1 MPSGLRDLLRRMPET
16 AAEQLAVRFGRAGFR
31 EDGDLLVSMFSAL
44 GPEALDH
51 LKLRLRQGSQSEAL
65 DTVGMLTRIDF
76 ESVELVLPGRMKEW
90 KRGAHDR
97 IVRQIASSGSPGRG
111 RLLLHLF
118 EGLDAI
124 VRPLAID
131 EIGMSGESSSDAL
144 LLRIAE
150 GNLPKGSTQF
160 LRLKA
165 VEALG
170 RLRTPGAEAV
180 LRKIAEA
187 RRAWRWANPSELR
200 LVAAQSLERIDPDWM
215 RGFISESGLSMA
227 ELAMEL
233 LDSDPSSSAIR
244 QRRYP
249 RLRMESA
256 VAATTV
262 NLRENVGM
270 NIPELGLGGGVAICE
285 QNLHPGTL
293 VELKIN
299 SGQKG
304 VKAYAIVRDANTQA
318 RAFEV
323 VDMDLEERAKL
334 RRLLVQLGRAQREN
348 TPQERSR
355 RGTRTILMGGS

>member
-1 MPSGLRDLLRRMPET
+1 MKHP
-16 AAEQLAVRFGRAGFR
+16 AAHPAAG
-31 EDGDLLVSMFSAL
+31 G
-44 GPEALDH
+44 
-51 LKLRLRQGSQSEAL
+51 
-65 DTVGMLTRIDF
+65 
-76 ESVELVLPGRMKEW
+76 
-90 KRGAHDR
+90 
-97 IVRQIASSGSPGRG
+97 
-111 RLLLHLF
+111 LLLHLF

-144 LLRIAE
+144 LLAYRRSW
-150 GNLPKGSTQF
+150 NLPRGSTQF

-285 QNLHPGTL
+285 QNLHPGQGDWW
-293 VELKIN
+293 
-299 SGQKG
+299 S
-304 VKAYAIVRDANTQA
+304 
-318 RAFEV
+318 
-323 VDMDLEERAKL
+323 
-334 RRLLVQLGRAQREN
+334 
-348 TPQERSR
+348 
-355 RGTRTILMGGS
+355 